1 MVKMLNLFR
10 GKNAKSAIHTAVG
23 GFLHEEKKRHKN
35 AVDFLQMMT
44 GVTVYVAE
52 EVWGT
57 TESEMK
63 ISDTVRFDMETQS
76 FFYKTGGNEI
86 NVQALKG
93 QPFWQSV
100 QQVMVF
106 GQDLLDDIKEREE
119 GRKQLVSNIAD
130 LTQQMNESSIVIPR
144 VKMFRV

>member
-1 MVKMLNLFR
+1 MFNLFR
-10 GKNAKSAIHTAVG
+10 GKDAKSVIHTAVG

-35 AVDFLQMMT
+35 ALDFLKMMA

-57 TESEMK
+57 DEPEMK
-63 ISDTVRFDMETQS
+63 ISDTVRFDMATQS
-76 FFYKTGGNEI
+76 FFYKTDGNEI

-93 QPFWQSV
+93 QPFWQSM
-100 QQVMVF
+100 QHVMVF

-130 LTQQMNESSIVIPR
+130 LTQQMNESSIVVPR

>member
-1 MVKMLNLFR
+1 
-10 GKNAKSAIHTAVG
+10 
-23 GFLHEEKKRHKN
+23 
-35 AVDFLQMMT
+35 MMA

-52 EVWGT
+52 EVWGAADP
-57 TESEMK
+57 EVK
-63 ISDTVRFDMETQS
+63 ISDTVRFDMATQS
-76 FFYKTGGNEI
+76 FFYKRDGNEM

-106 GQDLLDDIKEREE
+106 GQDLLEDIKEREE

-144 VKMFRV
+144 VKLFRV

>member
-1 MVKMLNLFR
+1 MFNLFR

-35 AVDFLQMMT
+35 AVDFLQMMA

-52 EVWGT
+52 EVWGAADP
-57 TESEMK
+57 EVK
-63 ISDTVRFDMETQS
+63 ISDTVRFDMATQS
-76 FFYKTGGNEI
+76 FFYKTDGNEM

-100 QQVMVF
+100 QQIMVF